1 MIYKVP
7 SHQPGF
13 PRVVFELP
21 SCVWADRI
29 YVTGS
34 FNNWDKTQG
43 PMLQDRDG
51 VWRAILEL
59 PAGQTYEFRYVIDG
73 RWQTDYHADGF
84 TDNEYGSHN
93 SIVDLS
99 TLMVLPMSGRVS
111 SQVPDGHVVV
121 APHLPAPQ

>member
-13 PRVVFELP
+13 ARVVFELP

-34 FNNWDKTQG
+34 FNNWDNTRV

-51 VWRAILEL
+51 VWRAIV
-59 PAGQTYEFRYVIDG
+59 EFAENRREPRQFALQLRG
-73 RWQTDYHADGF
+73 
-84 TDNEYGSHN
+84 
-93 SIVDLS
+93 DLVA
-99 TLMVLPMSGRVS
+99 L
-111 SQVPDGHVVV
+111 GHHV
-121 APHLPAPQ
+121 